1 MGSNYSSGLKCELG
15 AHSVET
21 LSWRKS
27 GNILYR
33 DKLMIY
39 QI

>member
-1 MGSNYSSGLKCELG
+1 MGSNYSSGLKCDLG

-27 GNILYR
+27 GNIL
-33 DKLMIY
+33 IY
-39 QI
+39 YTEIKK